1 MKNILKYTSVYILY
15 IKKNISKYQYEEKC
29 IGIALCIS
37 TVKKKIPFSCSFHFE
52 IKNVHVFHI
61 DSTHDVTFLIYVIFL
76 WLYVIDVFAFLG
88 DSRPLLLLLTK
99 SVTGKNMFC

>member
-37 TVKKKIPFSCSFHFE
+37 TVKKKNPLFMF
-52 IKNVHVFHI
+52 
-61 DSTHDVTFLIYVIFL
+61 FLF
-76 WLYVIDVFAFLG
+76 W
-88 DSRPLLLLLTK
+88 
-99 SVTGKNMFC
+99 N